1 MTIIFTI
8 EALIKIIAFGLI
20 FNGKKSYLMSAW
32 NVMDFII
39 VLSALISLAFS
50 ADLQFF
56 KALRILRVLRPLRL
70 IKRIEGLR
78 ISILALFYAL
88 PSIF

>member
-50 ADLQFF
+50 ADL
-56 KALRILRVLRPLRL
+56 
-70 IKRIEGLR
+70 
-78 ISILALFYAL
+78 
-88 PSIF
+88 